1 MPLVA
6 IGAVI
11 DEENNQSIDEGAVV
25 NICGGKDKAKQHPKV
40 QKIGLFLIGIVFLI
54 GICDIDECI
63 VFVVLLAMKTL
74 LIESYLAL
82 AHSYLE
88 PICEYNGQKR
98 AELWDKKEP
107 QKHDEIYSLL
117 DSPQNTRYEWYQFI
131 NKSATSARE

>member
-1 MPLVA
+1 MSSKVHGIGCIWMTLRGYLGFVLDISDLVFFKC
-6 IGAVI
+6 VM
-11 DEENNQSIDEGAVV
+11 
-25 NICGGKDKAKQHPKV
+25 KV
-40 QKIGLFLIGIVFLI
+40 MK
-54 GICDIDECI
+54 
-63 VFVVLLAMKTL
+63 VVLLL
-74 LIESYLAL
+74 LMLSFAVICDDIQEDNNGIESYLAL